1 MQTSRLLACVGFDC
15 SGGNLIL
22 GVMLLLRAQ
31 EPGRVAE
38 ANNGL
43 ILQGDL
49 NRWEENAR
57 QGGGQVRQH
66 LLSYAAC
73 NPAATAAALQTA
85 LPRDQ
90 QR

>member
-15 SGGNLIL
+15 SGGNVIL